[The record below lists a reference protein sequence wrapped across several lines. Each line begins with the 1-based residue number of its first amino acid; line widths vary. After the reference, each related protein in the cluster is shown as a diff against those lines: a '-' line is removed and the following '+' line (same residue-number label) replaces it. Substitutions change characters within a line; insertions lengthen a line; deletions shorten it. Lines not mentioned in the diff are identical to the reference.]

1 MMIPASYV
9 YPWLQDAAA
18 HYPRRARFPGL
29 ASLRPAVG
37 GAALGSLA
45 TILVMLLVA

>member
-9 YPWLQDAAA
+9 YPWLQDAPAR
-18 HYPRRARFPGL
+18 YPRRYQLPGL
-29 ASLRPAVG
+29 ASLRPAFG
-37 GAALGSLA
+37 GAAFGSLA